1 MLHQVLFSL
10 SGFHCDDI
18 IFKNTNLNASQI
30 EILSKLN
37 DLGLL
42 YSQLKSQVG
51 GNPAGIYYKALL
63 ESINEILNEYNTL
76 IIKFEKKILDPLDS
90 ETNFGK
96 TSLTTLLF
104 TFEKYFV
111 IFPALNELLEF
122 IKNDKKEYFGS
133 KLLNLMHTLS
143 QTGIPIIQDTMRKI
157 HYDILQIFYKQIIYW
172 MFYGVLQ
179 DPHQEFFVVKSSYS
193 EGDVSRSLKW
203 KNEFFIDFSYI
214 PKYIM
219 VHTCE
224 QILFAGKAVTTM
236 EKKQELILD
245 KVILNDILDQLVRT
259 LPNAATN
266 FEWDNRKFE
275 LSVQNWKDFVSNELW
290 NFVVDNDLSENLND
304 FRSIFLLGEGQVFQE
319 FISEYEESQSNAL
332 KNFSKS
338 TEYDLN
344 LCFRKSVRKFY
355 DDDKKFSKFFFKF
368 AGKSGNIFDNDILV
382 YVDYRLIWPLDI
394 IFSKNDIKIFNKAF
408 SFLLKL
414 KKCCLDLQKNWF
426 LLNQCFNKSRNK
438 SYLLHLDSFKGE
450 PKDYFFC
457 RNLILY
463 FLENLWSFIQVDV
476 LESNFQ
482 KLYQLFFEVD
492 LPDGK
497 KRVNKKDFESAVQLK
512 DIILDSIMKGL
523 FLEKEEKK
531 ENKINLK
538 IMKMFTICDEFTTLI
553 NFKLEEN
560 HIGEYYS
567 GRDDPKMLAVEFQ
580 EISDSLFRIFDGAK
594 DGEISNYLELLLTR
608 LDFNRWFSVG
618 NLNLSI

>member
-1 MLHQVLFSL
+1 
-10 SGFHCDDI
+10 
-18 IFKNTNLNASQI
+18 
-30 EILSKLN
+30 
-37 DLGLL
+37 
-42 YSQLKSQVG
+42 
-51 GNPAGIYYKALL
+51 
-63 ESINEILNEYNTL
+63 
-76 IIKFEKKILDPLDS
+76 
-90 ETNFGK
+90 
-96 TSLTTLLF
+96 
-104 TFEKYFV
+104 
-111 IFPALNELLEF
+111 
-122 IKNDKKEYFGS
+122 
-133 KLLNLMHTLS
+133 
-143 QTGIPIIQDTMRKI
+143 MR
-157 HYDILQIFYKQIIYW
+157 
-172 MFYGVLQ
+172 
-179 DPHQEFFVVKSSYS
+179 
-193 EGDVSRSLKW
+193 
-203 KNEFFIDFSYI
+203 NYI

-224 QILFAGKAVTTM
+224 QILFAGKAVATM

-338 TEYDLN
+338 TEYGT
-344 LCFRKSVRKFY
+344 FT
-355 DDDKKFSKFFFKF
+355 
-368 AGKSGNIFDNDILV
+368 
-382 YVDYRLIWPLDI
+382 
-394 IFSKNDIKIFNKAF
+394 
-408 SFLLKL
+408 
-414 KKCCLDLQKNWF
+414 
-426 LLNQCFNKSRNK
+426 
-438 SYLLHLDSFKGE
+438 H
-450 PKDYFFC
+450 
-457 RNLILY
+457 
-463 FLENLWSFIQVDV
+463 V